1 MRKQVDRR
9 KDAKHDLS
17 EGCWSVGTSG
27 QFTELLE
34 GTNHKGFK
42 TSWEEETIYHGRGL
56 ARECCQR
63 T

>member
-1 MRKQVDRR
+1 MDRR
-9 KDAKHDLS
+9 KDAYHELS
-17 EGCWSVGTSG
+17 EGWGSTGTSG

-42 TSWEEETIYHGRGL
+42 TSQEEGTISRGRGL
-56 ARECCQR
+56 ARECCLH